1 MVARISKLSFLSL
14 KTSIYILLMW
24 IITYPST
31 LNAQI
36 SYGGS
41 PIPQSNSTLETI
53 TLPALNLG
61 TLKSS
66 TNKPFKTGS
75 LHFAHPI
82 FVSLNT
88 SNSGMWSYSNQGMA
102 IWQLAI
108 KSEGAKS
115 LNLIFDKFYL
125 PAGAQLFVYN
135 RNYSSVLGAFT
146 SANNRPSKTFAIA
159 PVQGDEII
167 IEIQCTP
174 DLINTIELEISAV
187 NHDFLDILNTTS
199 TLKAGSANKSQA
211 CNVNAVCGTINSVE
225 ANNSVCKIIV
235 DGTELCSGTMMNN
248 TANDGK
254 PYFLTAAHCITKQ
267 SANDQTVIFYFNYQT
282 TTCQSTSGG
291 NSSQTLSGAQLKA
304 IDETLDFALLEMTE
318 TPPITYNAYLAG
330 WNRNASITGPVYAL
344 HHPQGDVKKLAI
356 DNDSPKSATFYL
368 NTPSGLPFEDNS
380 HWLISKWETGTTER
394 GSSGCGLFNSK
405 AQVIG
410 SLSGGDA
417 SCENSINDYFQ
428 RLNKSWDTR
437 TAINAQL
444 KYWLDPLATNV
455 MELNGKSI
463 GSVTVPKPP
472 SANNK
477 NIIIYQP
484 VINHS
489 FTYKTDSTG
498 LDYLQ
503 VYSLNG
509 QLVYEQNCTAGLKEG
524 TIVLPQLAS
533 STYLFVFWSNGT
545 STSKKITVK

>member
-199 TLKAGSANKSQA
+199 TLKAGR
-211 CNVNAVCGTINSVE
+211 
-225 ANNSVCKIIV
+225 NN
-235 DGTELCSGTMMNN
+235 
-248 TANDGK
+248 
-254 PYFLTAAHCITKQ
+254 
-267 SANDQTVIFYFNYQT
+267 
-282 TTCQSTSGG
+282 
-291 NSSQTLSGAQLKA
+291 
-304 IDETLDFALLEMTE
+304 
-318 TPPITYNAYLAG
+318 
-330 WNRNASITGPVYAL
+330 
-344 HHPQGDVKKLAI
+344 
-356 DNDSPKSATFYL
+356 
-368 NTPSGLPFEDNS
+368 
-380 HWLISKWETGTTER
+380 
-394 GSSGCGLFNSK
+394 
-405 AQVIG
+405 
-410 SLSGGDA
+410 
-417 SCENSINDYFQ
+417 
-428 RLNKSWDTR
+428 
-437 TAINAQL
+437 
-444 KYWLDPLATNV
+444 
-455 MELNGKSI
+455 
-463 GSVTVPKPP
+463 
-472 SANNK
+472 
-477 NIIIYQP
+477 
-484 VINHS
+484 
-489 FTYKTDSTG
+489 
-498 LDYLQ
+498 
-503 VYSLNG
+503 
-509 QLVYEQNCTAGLKEG
+509 
-524 TIVLPQLAS
+524 
-533 STYLFVFWSNGT
+533 FV
-545 STSKKITVK
+545 